1 MQLTDRFFD
10 FTDQQL
16 ADLTAKEGIQHLGLY
31 VSAPPNQQGPPLLLI
46 RQWSANERSLP
57 PADADPN
64 LRLPHESRRWY
75 PLQDAG
81 LILGA
86 LRADLDPQRSWTL
99 TLDQR
104 MRRSAAA
111 ISHALGRDLECLQ
124 LRQELSQQ
132 NDQLRTLVHQLRNPL
147 AALRTYAQ
155 LLLRRLEA
163 DSSHRPLVEG
173 MLSEQRQLGQYID
186 VLDGLGQQRLPQQD
200 PLGPTLLPPGPAE
213 GEATMQTLLMPLLE
227 RAEATASLQG
237 RPWRGPDLWPQWI
250 DQPSQDGTIA
260 EIVANLLEN
269 AFRYSPAG
277 CIVGL
282 CLLPDGL
289 CVWDNGPPIP
299 LEERDLIFERGA
311 RGSTGQDRAGT
322 GLGLALARSLAEQ
335 QGRKLTLC
343 VEPST
348 IAPDLPAQGNAFVLS
363 WPAGAR
369 PDPTT

>member
-1 MQLTDRFFD
+1 
-10 FTDQQL
+10 
-16 ADLTAKEGIQHLGLY
+16 
-31 VSAPPNQQGPPLLLI
+31 
-46 RQWSANERSLP
+46 
-57 PADADPN
+57 
-64 LRLPHESRRWY
+64 
-75 PLQDAG
+75 
-81 LILGA
+81 
-86 LRADLDPQRSWTL
+86 
-99 TLDQR
+99 
-104 MRRSAAA
+104 
-111 ISHALGRDLECLQ
+111 
-124 LRQELSQQ
+124 
-132 NDQLRTLVHQLRNPL
+132 
-147 AALRTYAQ
+147 
-155 LLLRRLEA
+155 
-163 DSSHRPLVEG
+163 

-186 VLDGLGQQRLPQQD
+186 VLDGLGQQRLPTQV

-237 RPWRGPDLWPQWI
+237 RPWRGPELWPQWI
-250 DQPSQDGTIA
+250 DLPSQDGTIA

-277 CIVGL
+277 CSVGL

-348 IAPDLPAQGNAFVLS
+348 IATDLPAQGNAFVLS

>member
-1 MQLTDRFFD
+1 MQLTDRFFE

-57 PADADPN
+57 AADADPY
-64 LRLPHESRRWY
+64 LRLPHQSRRWY

-86 LRADLDPQRSWTL
+86 LRADLDPQRSWNL
-99 TLDQR
+99 SLDQR

-111 ISHALGRDLECLQ
+111 ISHALGRDLACLQ

-155 LLLRRLEA
+155 LLMRRLEA
-163 DSSHRPLVEG
+163 DSSHRPLVES

-186 VLDGLGQQRLPQQD
+186 VLDDLGQQRLPQQET
-200 PLGPTLLPPGPAE
+200 LGPTLLPPGPAE
-213 GEATMQTLLMPLLE
+213 GEATMRSLLMPLVE

-237 RPWRGPDLWPQWI
+237 RPWEGPQAWPQWI

-277 CIVGL
+277 CSVGL
-282 CLLPDGL
+282 YLLPDGL
-289 CVWDNGPPIP
+289 CVWDDGPPIP
-299 LEERDLIFERGA
+299 IEEREMIFERGA

-322 GLGLALARSLAEQ
+322 GLGLALARSLAER
-335 QGRKLTLC
+335 QGRNLSLC
-343 VEPST
+343 VEPTT
-348 IAPDLPAQGNAFVLS
+348 IAPDLPAQGNAFILN
-363 WPAGAR
+363 WPAKATPGLAA
-369 PDPTT
+369 

>member
-186 VLDGLGQQRLPQQD
+186 AVSYTHLTL
-200 PLGPTLLPPGPAE
+200 PTL
-213 GEATMQTLLMPLLE
+213 
-227 RAEATASLQG
+227 
-237 RPWRGPDLWPQWI
+237 
-250 DQPSQDGTIA
+250 
-260 EIVANLLEN
+260 
-269 AFRYSPAG
+269 YS
-277 CIVGL
+277 V
-282 CLLPDGL
+282 
-289 CVWDNGPPIP
+289 
-299 LEERDLIFERGA
+299 
-311 RGSTGQDRAGT
+311 
-322 GLGLALARSLAEQ
+322 
-335 QGRKLTLC
+335 
-343 VEPST
+343 
-348 IAPDLPAQGNAFVLS
+348 
-363 WPAGAR
+363 
-369 PDPTT
+369 

>member
-1 MQLTDRFFD
+1 MQLTDRFFE

-16 ADLTAKEGIQHLGLY
+16 ADLTAKEGIQYLGLY

-132 NDQLRTLVHQLRNPL
+132 NEQLRTLVHQLRNPL

-186 VLDGLGQQRLPQQD
+186 VLDGLGQQRLPEQD

-277 CIVGL
+277 CTVGL
-282 CLLPDGL
+282 YLLPDGL

>member
-1 MQLTDRFFD
+1 
-10 FTDQQL
+10 
-16 ADLTAKEGIQHLGLY
+16 
-31 VSAPPNQQGPPLLLI
+31 
-46 RQWSANERSLP
+46 
-57 PADADPN
+57 
-64 LRLPHESRRWY
+64 
-75 PLQDAG
+75 
-81 LILGA
+81 
-86 LRADLDPQRSWTL
+86 
-99 TLDQR
+99 
-104 MRRSAAA
+104 
-111 ISHALGRDLECLQ
+111 
-124 LRQELSQQ
+124 
-132 NDQLRTLVHQLRNPL
+132 VHQLRNPL

-163 DSSHRPLVEG
+163 DSSHRALVEG
-173 MLSEQRQLGQYID
+173 MLSEQRQIGQYID
-186 VLDGLGQQRLPQQD
+186 VLDGLGQKRLPQQE

-237 RPWRGPDLWPQWI
+237 RPWQGPDLWPQWI
-250 DQPSQDGTIA
+250 HQPSQDGTIA

-289 CVWDNGPPIP
+289 CVWDDGPPIP

-335 QGRKLTLC
+335 QGRNLTLC
-343 VEPST
+343 VEPSK
-348 IAPDLPAQGNAFVLS
+348 IAPDLPTQGNAFVLN
-363 WPAGAR
+363 WPAEAR
-369 PDPTT
+369 PNPTT